1 MTLQARWYRD
11 TLPLAGARVVD
22 VGANVGDLSAFFF
35 DAVGPHGSV
44 LSVEPLA
51 PNLDAL
57 RARIAAAADPPR
69 WTVAPCA
76 ASDHDGEALL
86 RLGGDEETAH
96 NSVVVPEGSTAPGLV
111 RVPCRRLSA
120 LAAEATVVK
129 LDIEGH
135 EYAVLDEALARLPD
149 VRAWAIEY
157 HLQPGRS
164 LRQSLDAL
172 RACGF
177 TLYGAGRRR
186 SDPSGPWI
194 TAELPAAL
202 DWPMLPV
209 AARRAD
215 GTEFKM
221 LHVVA
226 RRGV

>member
-1 MTLQARWYRD
+1 MNLQARWYRD

-22 VGANVGDLSAFFF
+22 VGANVGALSAFFF
-35 DAVGPHGSV
+35 DAVGPTGSV

-57 RARIAAAADPPR
+57 RARIAAAGDPTR

-76 ASDHDGEALL
+76 ASDHDGEVSL

-96 NSVVVPEGSTAPGLV
+96 NSVVVPDGAAAAGRV
-111 RVPCRRLSA
+111 RVPCRRLSS
-120 LAAEATVVK
+120 LAADATVVK

-135 EYAVLDEALARLPD
+135 EYAVLDEALAALPG

-177 TLYGAGRRR
+177 ALYGAGRRR
-186 SDPSGPWI
+186 SDPNGPWV
-194 TAELPAAL
+194 TAEIPAAL
-202 DWPMLPV
+202 DWDNLPV
-209 AARRAD
+209 ASRRAD
-215 GTEFKM
+215 GTVFKM

-226 RRGV
+226 RR

>member
-1 MTLQARWYRD
+1 M
-11 TLPLAGARVVD
+11 
-22 VGANVGDLSAFFF
+22 
-35 DAVGPHGSV
+35 
-44 LSVEPLA
+44 
-51 PNLDAL
+51 
-57 RARIAAAADPPR
+57 
-69 WTVAPCA
+69 
-76 ASDHDGEALL
+76 
-86 RLGGDEETAH
+86 
-96 NSVVVPEGSTAPGLV
+96 
-111 RVPCRRLSA
+111 
-120 LAAEATVVK
+120 VK

-157 HLQPGRS
+157 HPQPGRS

-186 SDPSGPWI
+186 SDPTGPWI

-202 DWPMLPV
+202 DWAMLPV